1 METGGVLG
9 GVGQKGVQDDFWF
22 LAWSSCVGD
31 CVSIPGLEKKRK
43 KWSLKGDQRGGASK
57 GKRI

>member
-1 METGGVLG
+1 METGSWGESG
-9 GVGQKGVQDDFWF
+9 RKKGFENDFWF
-22 LAWSSCVGD
+22 LVGTA
-31 CVSIPGLEKKRK
+31 VWVAASISGLEKRE